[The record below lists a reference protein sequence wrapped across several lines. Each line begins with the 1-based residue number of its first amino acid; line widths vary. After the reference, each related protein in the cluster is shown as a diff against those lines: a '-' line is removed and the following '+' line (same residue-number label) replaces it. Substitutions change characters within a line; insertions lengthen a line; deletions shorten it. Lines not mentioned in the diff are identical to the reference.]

1 MILIIDNYDSFS
13 YNLVQMI
20 GSILVKEA
28 EIKESEL
35 KGLVESEAVKTEEVM
50 EKAVIKEEVIR
61 ELVDYDSKTIDIRVI
76 RNDEVTVSQIQ
87 ELKPSHIIIS
97 PGPGKPKDAGICEEL
112 IRAISNES
120 CLLGI
125 CLGHQAICE
134 ALGSKI
140 TYAKELNHGKQSLVQ
155 ISKEEAIF
163 KGLSSEILVG
173 RYHSLAVE
181 EESLSSDLDVIARA
195 KDGEIMAIK
204 HKRNNIYGLQFHPES
219 ILTKD
224 GEIIL
229 KNFLSL

>member
-20 GSILVKEA
+20 GSILVKE
-28 EIKESEL
+28 SEL
-35 KGLVESEAVKTEEVM
+35 K
-50 EKAVIKEEVIR
+50 
-61 ELVDYDSKTIDIRVI
+61 ELVGKEGAIKVLSNDDSTITESQAINEIRVI

-112 IRAISNES
+112 IREIKNDSF
-120 CLLGI
+120 LLGI

-140 TYAKELNHGKQSLVQ
+140 TYAKELIHGKQSLVQ
-155 ISKEEAIF
+155 ISKDEAIF
-163 KGLSSEILVG
+163 KGLPKEILVG

-181 EESLSSDLDVIARA
+181 EDTLSNELEVIARA
-195 KDGEIMAIK
+195 MDGEIMAVK
-204 HKRNNIYGLQFHPES
+204 HKSYNIYGLQFHPES

-224 GEIIL
+224 GELIL
-229 KNFLSL
+229 RNFLSL